1 LHRDFGYCSGV
12 TFGESDRAALAAAQE
27 IKIETQSATGTVHR
41 TIIWVAEHDGEIYVR
56 SVNGP
61 DARWYREAISGRP
74 VAIHLGGRRLP
85 VTLEGAIDPASVEAC
100 SEGLRA
106 KYKRSYSLRAMLA
119 EDVLPTTLRAVPA

>member
-1 LHRDFGYCSGV
+1 M

-41 TIIWVAEHDGEIYVR
+41 TIIWVAEHDGAVYIR

-74 VAIHLGGRRLP
+74 VAFHLGGRRVP
-85 VTLEGAIDPASVEAC
+85 VSLVPATDPTSIEAC

-106 KYKRSYSLRAMLA
+106 KYRRSYSLRSMLA